1 MHQLHGKRCFYTLY
15 FDVGKILF
23 VLSAKICP
31 LDRSGKAEKPRF
43 RQIEVEP
50 FFSSQVNV
58 DKSYA
63 FAEFIT
69 PEDATA
75 ALAFDG
81 VTLHGTT
88 LKIRRPKDFAQPAV
102 RKKEAGEKLISYFI

>member
-1 MHQLHGKRCFYTLY
+1 M
-15 FDVGKILF
+15 D
-23 VLSAKICP
+23 
-31 LDRSGKAEKPRF
+31 KA
-43 RQIEVEP
+43 
-50 FFSSQVNV
+50 
-58 DKSYA
+58 YA

-88 LKIRRPKDFAQPAV
+88 LKIRRPKDFISPAV
-102 RKKEAGEKLISYFI
+102 STLNQALS

>member
-1 MHQLHGKRCFYTLY
+1 ME
-15 FDVGKILF
+15 
-23 VLSAKICP
+23 
-31 LDRSGKAEKPRF
+31 KA
-43 RQIEVEP
+43 
-50 FFSSQVNV
+50 
-58 DKSYA
+58 YA

-88 LKIRRPKDFAQPAV
+88 LKIRRPKDFVSPSV
-102 RKKEAGEKLISYFI
+102 STLKTSIPIKLNISIPEESECRNHLLQAPCG

>member
-1 MHQLHGKRCFYTLY
+1 M
-15 FDVGKILF
+15 
-23 VLSAKICP
+23 
-31 LDRSGKAEKPRF
+31 EK
-43 RQIEVEP
+43 
-50 FFSSQVNV
+50 SH
-58 DKSYA
+58 A

-81 VTLHGTT
+81 VTFHGST

-102 RKKEAGEKLISYFI
+102 S